1 MKKIII
7 ILILFSF
14 PLKAEIIS
22 ATGKHKHLGDKTK
35 NQSCKIAEE
44 KAKKKAIIQSLG
56 QTVSTDVVSNCSEID
71 GEFECERNQFA
82 LFELNGDITS
92 FKVKNKTYDKELGT
106 EILYCEIEIEA
117 NVVPIKYNQDPNF
130 QFSVTLNE
138 KIYRTGDILEISI
151 NTSQDMYMNIF
162 QWLPYGGSKYNKVT
176 KIFPNKNFNQ
186 NDNNLIK
193 QNIKLRYEVYFPDEI
208 DQNKVDEYLV
218 FVASEKDIS
227 WLDEYSQI
235 EGLKSQMN
243 KNKIL
248 MEKHIAGYIVIK

>member
-1 MKKIII
+1 M
-7 ILILFSF
+7 FSF

>member
-1 MKKIII
+1 M
-7 ILILFSF
+7 FSF

-193 QNIKLRYEVYFPDEI
+193 QNVKLRYEVYFPDEI